1 MSIIK
6 IIFISVLITM
16 TWLPFNGNAM
26 PDSVVLVGKFLDK
39 TKNGG
44 IFECK
49 VLTPGAPLEGQDMFT
64 QTYNT
69 TIVNGQFRLILPV
82 DFDWFDATFSLLI
95 GDEKTLINQGN
106 PLEVTYILHKGELI
120 NMLFR
125 DDGWIDFSGA
135 GATRLSC
142 QQDIY
147 SLGRLPA
154 GANAA
159 YNELYNSA
167 KYSEAF
173 NTYEKFLQIQLD
185 MKRNVLK
192 VYQDSMP
199 SFIYDRIWLDVLGQS
214 NWSWLYSLYI
224 HSSSKDRAMRYVSR
238 NFAKQLLL
246 EMPQADTSS
255 QTQNSAYYANS
266 VLLKE
271 IVEIT
276 CGRNIDSVGKVTYPE
291 IFNAI
296 NKYYKGKMH
305 DKLLMLSLID
315 KPYFKGDISDFI
327 SKSKAILSN
336 DENKNIF
343 IQLSTSISKGSPAFP
358 FKLPD
363 EKGNIVSLSDF
374 RGKVVIADFW
384 FNGCLGCTQ
393 IPAAMKIVYE
403 KYASNKNVVFLSI
416 NVDRQKKW
424 WYLGLKQG
432 IYTIPGSLHLSLFGQ
447 GTDHPL
453 VKYYNYNSFPQLLII
468 DEKGRTVSAYAP
480 DPRIDVGRGIISIIN
495 SLL

>member
-1 MSIIK
+1 MI
-6 IIFISVLITM
+6 
-16 TWLPFNGNAM
+16 WLPFNGNAM

-39 TKNGG
+39 TKDGG
-44 IFECK
+44 VFECK
-49 VLTPGAPLEGQDMFT
+49 VLTPGAPLEGQNMFT

-82 DFDWFDATFSLLI
+82 DFDWFDATFSLLA

-125 DDGWIDFSGA
+125 DDGWIDFSGT

-142 QQDIY
+142 QQNIY

-159 YNELYNSA
+159 YNQIYNSA

-185 MKRNVLK
+185 MKRNILK

-199 SFIYDRIWLDVLGQS
+199 SFIYDRIWLDILGQS
-214 NWSWLYSLYI
+214 DWSWFYSLYI
-224 HSSSKDRAMRYVSR
+224 HGLSKDRAMRYVSR
-238 NFAKQLLL
+238 EFAKQLLS
-246 EMPQADTSS
+246 EMPHADTTIQAS
-255 QTQNSAYYANS
+255 NSAYYANS
-266 VLLKE
+266 VLLRE
-271 IVEIT
+271 VVEIT
-276 CGRNIDSVGKVTYPE
+276 CGRNIDSLSKVTYPE

-296 NKYYKGKMH
+296 NKHYKGKMRN
-305 DKLLMLSLID
+305 KLLTLSLIN

-327 SKSKAILSN
+327 SKSKEILSN

-343 IQLSTSISKGSPAFP
+343 IQLSTSISKGSLAFP

-363 EKGNIVSLSDF
+363 EKGNIVSLSDL
-374 RGKVVIADFW
+374 RGKIIIADFW

-393 IPAAMKIVYE
+393 IPAAMKRVYE
-403 KYASNKNVVFLSI
+403 KYALNKNVVFLSV
-416 NVDRQKKW
+416 NVDKQKKW
-424 WYLGLKQG
+424 WDLGLKKG
-432 IYTIPGSLHLSLFGQ
+432 IYTIPGALHLSLFGQ

-453 VKYYNYNSFPQLLII
+453 VKYYNYDSFPQLLII
-468 DEKGRTVSAYAP
+468 NKKGETASAYP
-480 DPRIDVGRGIISIIN
+480 TDPRIDHGVGMIKIIE